1 MLVSGVTWW
10 MGKQVYVSVQ
20 TDPLIVA
27 CPLNFCILWLKKEV
41 THQLLLDQTY
51 FTGKQPA
58 VIEALEY
65 EDSVGSIQ
73 YIDQYLYPQEL
84 NVVGVDRKIRSVLEY
99 MVAKVSVKLGA
110 VEVIIARQDM
120 PASSYYKSKFNAS
133 CLGSYLARA
142 VSDYRREWLIDEV
155 YASAYSDY
163 NWGKD
168 RGRLTRDHALTV
180 CKIGIS
186 HLHIKKRL
194 AGVGE
199 IFMDN
204 LRSLG
209 VETIMSRHSPARPPL
224 WWQEVTEQPFGEVA
238 PFVTGDYP
246 QEFKEWLAKVK
257 PIEE

>member
-1 MLVSGVTWW
+1 

-27 CPLNFCILWLKKEV
+27 CPLNFCILWLEKEV